1 MASPPSAIISAAS
14 FLLSQAH
21 LRERERERERER
33 KCFLVQQFRSI
44 VIDLINFSFHFCFK
58 KVSS

>member
-21 LRERERERERER
+21 LREREREREREIER
-33 KCFLVQQFRSI
+33 EREREREKVFFGSAI
-44 VIDLINFSFHFCFK
+44 SFDCNRLD
-58 KVSS
+58 

>member
-21 LRERERERERER
+21 LRERERERER